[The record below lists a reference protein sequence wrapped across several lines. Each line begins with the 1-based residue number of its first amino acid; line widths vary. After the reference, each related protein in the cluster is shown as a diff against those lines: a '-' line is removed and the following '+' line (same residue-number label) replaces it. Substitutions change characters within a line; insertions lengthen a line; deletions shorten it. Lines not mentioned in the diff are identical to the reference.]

1 MTSQSLWSLYDRHFA
16 GITCHNALSY
26 VVKIYGVIPIKLNQL
41 VKMST
46 WSLTYQQSVLK
57 RDHSDKHLS
66 EFLPKDAG
74 KNQLA

>member
-1 MTSQSLWSLYDRHFA
+1 MA
-16 GITCHNALSY
+16 
-26 VVKIYGVIPIKLNQL
+26 KIYGVIPIKLNQL